1 MKGRTV
7 TMDAYA
13 FALSRP
19 IRTTSNNTQGAAMPC
34 RGGAR
39 RRLPLQGVPSLR
51 ARCVPVILISIRALP
66 NPYSFPK
73 TSPLP
78 LICHPDIA

>member
-7 TMDAYA
+7 TADAYA

-19 IRTTSNNTQGAAMPC
+19 IRTTNNNTQGTATPC
-34 RGGAR
+34 WGAR
-39 RRLPLQGVPSLR
+39 SRLPLQGVPSLR

-66 NPYSFPK
+66 NLYSFPK

-78 LICHPDIA
+78 FIRHPDIA

>member
-1 MKGRTV
+1 MTNSNRGCLRFCPFKAEKDNEQQHPGRR
-7 TMDAYA
+7 YA
-13 FALSRP
+13 LPR
-19 IRTTSNNTQGAAMPC
+19 
-34 RGGAR
+34 AR

-66 NPYSFPK
+66 NPYSFPN

-78 LICHPDIA
+78 FIRHPDIA